1 MNLAKISI
9 ATASLIALGTLTACQ
24 STNSP
29 KENVSTQ
36 KMHGKYD
43 HEQRKHMK
51 KMHTEQREGMKK
63 IKAACDGK
71 AAGTATQVQI
81 GDKTIEGTCN
91 LVFKADRKDF
101 KDARAESKPMRG
113 EHKPMQGEMRGKM
126 GAMPSE
132 PLTDAQRAE
141 LTKKFD
147 QRLAQHQ
154 ANQNA
159 MAQACQGQK
168 AGTTIQLKM
177 GEQTINGKCE
187 VRFQPNK
194 PLMPAPMQPKAA

>member
-1 MNLAKISI
+1 
-9 ATASLIALGTLTACQ
+9 
-24 STNSP
+24 
-29 KENVSTQ
+29 
-36 KMHGKYD
+36 
-43 HEQRKHMK
+43 
-51 KMHTEQREGMKK
+51 
-63 IKAACDGK
+63 
-71 AAGTATQVQI
+71 
-81 GDKTIEGTCN
+81 
-91 LVFKADRKDF
+91 
-101 KDARAESKPMRG
+101 MRG

-187 VRFQPNK
+187 VRFQLRLIHSISACRTRCSRTHGLFRLHGRLLRTCPSVCT
-194 PLMPAPMQPKAA
+194 PR